1 MNPYIYS
8 FILSLLF
15 LLVTLYFV
23 KSRALDFKYSMFW
36 IFISLLF
43 IVLSLNK
50 NFTEWIAGLLKI
62 SYAPAFL
69 FVTGMFFIFA
79 LIVYLTIVISRMQN
93 KITVLIQ
100 EVGIL
105 KSYID
110 KGDSMK

>member
-1 MNPYIYS
+1 MTPYMYS

-23 KSRALDFKYSMFW
+23 KSRAIDFKYSIFW
-36 IFISLLF
+36 SAISVLF

-50 NFTEWIAGLLKI
+50 DLTEWIAGLVNI
-62 SYAPAFL
+62 AYAPAFL
-69 FVTGMFFIFA
+69 FVTGIVFIFA
-79 LIVYLTIVISRMQN
+79 ILFYLTVVISKMQD

-105 KSYID
+105 KSDMD
-110 KGDSMK
+110 KEAD

>member
-1 MNPYIYS
+1 MNPYLYS

-15 LLVTLYFV
+15 FGLTLYFV
-23 KSRALDFKYSMFW
+23 KSRALDFKYSMLW
-36 IFISLLF
+36 IFISVLF

-50 NFTEWIAGLLKI
+50 NFTEWMAGLVKI

-69 FVTGMFFIFA
+69 FITGIVFIFA
-79 LIVYLTIVISRMQN
+79 LIFYLTIVISRMQ
-93 KITVLIQ
+93 KQISVLIQ

-110 KGDSMK
+110 QGDNIK